1 MWFWQQF
8 DIWLKYVGFCHVRIL
23 DLGRTFPKSNLL
35 CWTILVKIGSRF
47 AVISLPFFPDGVNFV
62 KIPLRKATNLP
73 GISQM
78 FVSDQLLITCAHNL
92 KFLLVMIVR
101 SLMAIVKILLLM
113 ADFSLNC
120 WPLLL
125 CFVELEKLSHSKRRG
140 YWADAAKNPWT

>member
-23 DLGRTFPKSNLL
+23 DLGRTFPKSDLL
-35 CWTILVKIGSRF
+35 CWTILVKVGSRF

-101 SLMAIVKILLLM
+101 SIMAIVKILLLSYGW
-113 ADFSLNC
+113 FF
-120 WPLLL
+120 PELLAFIVVFCRTRKTL
-125 CFVELEKLSHSKRRG
+125 PQQKTWILGWCS
-140 YWADAAKNPWT
+140 

>member
-23 DLGRTFPKSNLL
+23 DLGRTFPKSDLL

-92 KFLLVMIVR
+92 KFLLVVIVR
-101 SLMAIVKILLLM
+101 SIIAIVKILLLSYGW
-113 ADFSLNC
+113 FF
-120 WPLLL
+120 PELLAFIVVFCRTRKTL
-125 CFVELEKLSHSKRRG
+125 PQQKTWILGWCS
-140 YWADAAKNPWT
+140 

>member
-23 DLGRTFPKSNLL
+23 DLGRTFPKSDLL

-101 SLMAIVKILLLM
+101 SIMAIVKILLLSYGWF
-113 ADFSLNC
+113 FSEFLAFIVVSC
-120 WPLLL
+120 RTRKTLPQQKTWILGW
-125 CFVELEKLSHSKRRG
+125 CS
-140 YWADAAKNPWT
+140 

>member
-23 DLGRTFPKSNLL
+23 DLGRTFPKSDLL

-47 AVISLPFFPDGVNFV
+47 AVISLPFFPDGINFV

-101 SLMAIVKILLLM
+101 SIMAIVKILLLSYGWF
-113 ADFSLNC
+113 FSEFLAFIVVFC
-120 WPLLL
+120 RTRKTLPQQKTWILGW
-125 CFVELEKLSHSKRRG
+125 CS
-140 YWADAAKNPWT
+140 

>member
-23 DLGRTFPKSNLL
+23 DLGRTFPKSDLL

-62 KIPLRKATNLP
+62 KIPLRKATNLL

-101 SLMAIVKILLLM
+101 SIMAIVKILLLSYGWF
-113 ADFSLNC
+113 FSEFLAFIVVFC
-120 WPLLL
+120 RTRKTLPQQKTWILGW
-125 CFVELEKLSHSKRRG
+125 CS
-140 YWADAAKNPWT
+140 

>member
-23 DLGRTFPKSNLL
+23 DLGRTFPKSDLL
-35 CWTILVKIGSRF
+35 CWTILVKIGSKF

-92 KFLLVMIVR
+92 KFLLVVIVR
-101 SLMAIVKILLLM
+101 SIMAIVKILLLSY
-113 ADFSLNC
+113 DWFFSEFLAFIVVFC
-120 WPLLL
+120 RTRKTLPQQKTWILGW
-125 CFVELEKLSHSKRRG
+125 CS
-140 YWADAAKNPWT
+140 

>member
-23 DLGRTFPKSNLL
+23 DLSRTFPKSDLL

-101 SLMAIVKILLLM
+101 SLMAIVKILLLSYGW
-113 ADFSLNC
+113 FF
-120 WPLLL
+120 PELLAFIVMFCRTRKTL
-125 CFVELEKLSHSKRRG
+125 PQQKTWILGWCS
-140 YWADAAKNPWT
+140 

>member
-23 DLGRTFPKSNLL
+23 DLGRTFPKSDLL

-101 SLMAIVKILLLM
+101 SIMAIVKILLLSYGWF
-113 ADFSLNC
+113 FSEFLAFIVVFC
-120 WPLLL
+120 RTRKTLPQQKTWILGW
-125 CFVELEKLSHSKRRG
+125 CS
-140 YWADAAKNPWT
+140 

>member
-23 DLGRTFPKSNLL
+23 DLGRTFLKSDLL

-101 SLMAIVKILLLM
+101 SIMAIVKILLLPYGWF
-113 ADFSLNC
+113 FSEFLAFIVVSC
-120 WPLLL
+120 RTRKTLPQQKTWILGW
-125 CFVELEKLSHSKRRG
+125 CS
-140 YWADAAKNPWT
+140 

>member
-23 DLGRTFPKSNLL
+23 DLGRTFPKSDLL

-101 SLMAIVKILLLM
+101 SIMAIVKILLLSY
-113 ADFSLNC
+113 DWFFSEFLAFIVVSC
-120 WPLLL
+120 RTRKTLPQQKTWILGW
-125 CFVELEKLSHSKRRG
+125 CS
-140 YWADAAKNPWT
+140 

>member
-23 DLGRTFPKSNLL
+23 DLGRTFSTSDLF

-101 SLMAIVKILLLM
+101 SIMAIVKILLLPYGWF
-113 ADFSLNC
+113 FSE
-120 WPLLL
+120 LLAFIVVFCRTRKTL
-125 CFVELEKLSHSKRRG
+125 PQQKTWILGWCS
-140 YWADAAKNPWT
+140 

>member
-23 DLGRTFPKSNLL
+23 DLGRTFPKSDLL

-47 AVISLPFFPDGVNFV
+47 AVISLPFFPDGVNFF

-101 SLMAIVKILLLM
+101 SLMAIVKILLLSYGW
-113 ADFSLNC
+113 FF
-120 WPLLL
+120 PELLAFIVMFCRTRKTL
-125 CFVELEKLSHSKRRG
+125 PQQKTWILGWCS
-140 YWADAAKNPWT
+140 

>member
-23 DLGRTFPKSNLL
+23 DLGRTFPKSDLL

-101 SLMAIVKILLLM
+101 SIMAIVKILLLSYGW
-113 ADFSLNC
+113 FF
-120 WPLLL
+120 PELLAFIVVFCRTRKTL
-125 CFVELEKLSHSKRRG
+125 PQQKTWILGWCS
-140 YWADAAKNPWT
+140 

>member
-23 DLGRTFPKSNLL
+23 DLGRTFPKSDLL
-35 CWTILVKIGSRF
+35 CWTILVKVGSRF

-101 SLMAIVKILLLM
+101 SIMAIVKILLLSYGWF
-113 ADFSLNC
+113 FSEFLAFIVVFC
-120 WPLLL
+120 RTRKTLPQQKTWILGW
-125 CFVELEKLSHSKRRG
+125 CS
-140 YWADAAKNPWT
+140 

>member
-23 DLGRTFPKSNLL
+23 DLGRTFPKSDLL
-35 CWTILVKIGSRF
+35 CWTILVKVGSRF

-101 SLMAIVKILLLM
+101 SIMAIVKILLLSYGWF
-113 ADFSLNC
+113 FSEFLAFIVVSC
-120 WPLLL
+120 RTRKTLPQQKTWILGW
-125 CFVELEKLSHSKRRG
+125 CS
-140 YWADAAKNPWT
+140 

>member
-23 DLGRTFPKSNLL
+23 DLGRTFPKSDLL

-101 SLMAIVKILLLM
+101 SIMAIVKILLLSCGWF
-113 ADFSLNC
+113 FSEFLAFIVVFC
-120 WPLLL
+120 RTRKTLPQQKTWILGW
-125 CFVELEKLSHSKRRG
+125 CS
-140 YWADAAKNPWT
+140 

>member
-23 DLGRTFPKSNLL
+23 DLGRTFPKSDLL

-47 AVISLPFFPDGVNFV
+47 AVISLPFFPYGVNFV

-101 SLMAIVKILLLM
+101 SIMAIVKILLLSYGWF
-113 ADFSLNC
+113 FSEFLAFIVVFC
-120 WPLLL
+120 RTRKTLPQQKTWILGW
-125 CFVELEKLSHSKRRG
+125 CS
-140 YWADAAKNPWT
+140 

>member
-23 DLGRTFPKSNLL
+23 DLGRTFPKSDLL

-101 SLMAIVKILLLM
+101 SLMAIVKILLLSYGW
-113 ADFSLNC
+113 FF
-120 WPLLL
+120 PELLAFIVMFCRTRKTL
-125 CFVELEKLSHSKRRG
+125 PQQKTWILGWCS
-140 YWADAAKNPWT
+140 

>member
-1 MWFWQQF
+1 MWFWQRF

-23 DLGRTFPKSNLL
+23 DLGRTFPKSDLL

-101 SLMAIVKILLLM
+101 SIMAIVKILLLSYGWF
-113 ADFSLNC
+113 FSEFLAFIVVFC
-120 WPLLL
+120 RTRKTLPQQKTWILGW
-125 CFVELEKLSHSKRRG
+125 CS
-140 YWADAAKNPWT
+140 

>member
-23 DLGRTFPKSNLL
+23 DLGRTFPKSDLL
-35 CWTILVKIGSRF
+35 CWTILVKIGSKF

-101 SLMAIVKILLLM
+101 SIMAIVKILLLSY
-113 ADFSLNC
+113 DWFFSEFLAFIVVFC
-120 WPLLL
+120 RTRKTLPQQKTWILGW
-125 CFVELEKLSHSKRRG
+125 CS
-140 YWADAAKNPWT
+140 

>member
-23 DLGRTFPKSNLL
+23 DLGRTFPKSDLL

-78 FVSDQLLITCAHNL
+78 FVSDQLLITCAHSL

-101 SLMAIVKILLLM
+101 SIMAIVKILLLPYGWF
-113 ADFSLNC
+113 FSE
-120 WPLLL
+120 LLAFIVVSCRTRKTL
-125 CFVELEKLSHSKRRG
+125 PQQKTWILGWCS
-140 YWADAAKNPWT
+140 

>member
-23 DLGRTFPKSNLL
+23 DLGRTFPKSDLL

-92 KFLLVMIVR
+92 KFLLVVIVR
-101 SLMAIVKILLLM
+101 SIMAIVKILLLSYGW
-113 ADFSLNC
+113 FF
-120 WPLLL
+120 PELLAFIVVFCRTRKTL
-125 CFVELEKLSHSKRRG
+125 PQQKTWILGWCS
-140 YWADAAKNPWT
+140 

>member
-23 DLGRTFPKSNLL
+23 DLGRTFPKRDLL

-47 AVISLPFFPDGVNFV
+47 AVISLPFFPDGVNFF

-101 SLMAIVKILLLM
+101 SIMAIVKILLLSYGWF
-113 ADFSLNC
+113 FSEFLAFIVVFC
-120 WPLLL
+120 RTRKTLPQQKTWILGW
-125 CFVELEKLSHSKRRG
+125 CS
-140 YWADAAKNPWT
+140 

>member
-23 DLGRTFPKSNLL
+23 DLGRTFPKSDLL

-62 KIPLRKATNLP
+62 EIALRKATNLP

-101 SLMAIVKILLLM
+101 SIMAIVKILLLSYGW
-113 ADFSLNC
+113 FF
-120 WPLLL
+120 PELLAFIVVFCRTRKTL
-125 CFVELEKLSHSKRRG
+125 PQQKTWILGWCS
-140 YWADAAKNPWT
+140 

>member
-23 DLGRTFPKSNLL
+23 DLGRTFPKSDLL
-35 CWTILVKIGSRF
+35 CWIILVKIGSRF

-101 SLMAIVKILLLM
+101 SIMAIVKILLLSYGWF
-113 ADFSLNC
+113 FSEFLAFIVVFC
-120 WPLLL
+120 RTRKTLPQQKTWILGW
-125 CFVELEKLSHSKRRG
+125 CS
-140 YWADAAKNPWT
+140 

>member
-1 MWFWQQF
+1 MWFWQEF

-23 DLGRTFPKSNLL
+23 DLGRTFPKSDLL

-92 KFLLVMIVR
+92 KFLLVVIVR
-101 SLMAIVKILLLM
+101 SIMAIVKILLLSYGW
-113 ADFSLNC
+113 FF
-120 WPLLL
+120 PELLAFIVVFCRTRKTL
-125 CFVELEKLSHSKRRG
+125 PQQKTWILGWCS
-140 YWADAAKNPWT
+140 

>member
-1 MWFWQQF
+1 MRFWQQF

-23 DLGRTFPKSNLL
+23 DLGRTFPKSDLL

-101 SLMAIVKILLLM
+101 SIMAIVKILLLSYGWF
-113 ADFSLNC
+113 FSEFLAFIVVSC
-120 WPLLL
+120 RTRKTLPQQKTWILGW
-125 CFVELEKLSHSKRRG
+125 CS
-140 YWADAAKNPWT
+140 

>member
-23 DLGRTFPKSNLL
+23 DLGRTFPKSDLL

-101 SLMAIVKILLLM
+101 SIMAIVKILLLSYGW
-113 ADFSLNC
+113 FF
-120 WPLLL
+120 PELLAFIVMFCRTRKTL
-125 CFVELEKLSHSKRRG
+125 PQQKTWILGWCS
-140 YWADAAKNPWT
+140 

>member
-1 MWFWQQF
+1 M
-8 DIWLKYVGFCHVRIL
+8 
-23 DLGRTFPKSNLL
+23 
-35 CWTILVKIGSRF
+35 KIGSRF

-140 YWADAAKNPWT
+140 YWADAAKNP

>member
-23 DLGRTFPKSNLL
+23 DLGRTFPKSDLL
-35 CWTILVKIGSRF
+35 CWTILEKIGSKF

-92 KFLLVMIVR
+92 KFLLVVIVR
-101 SLMAIVKILLLM
+101 SIMAIVKILLLSY
-113 ADFSLNC
+113 DWFFSEFLAFIVVFC
-120 WPLLL
+120 RTRKTLPQQKTWILGW
-125 CFVELEKLSHSKRRG
+125 CS
-140 YWADAAKNPWT
+140 

>member
-23 DLGRTFPKSNLL
+23 DLGRTFPKSDLL

-78 FVSDQLLITCAHNL
+78 FVSDQLLITCAHSL

-101 SLMAIVKILLLM
+101 SIMAIVKILLLSYGW
-113 ADFSLNC
+113 FF
-120 WPLLL
+120 PELLAFIVVFCRTRKTL
-125 CFVELEKLSHSKRRG
+125 PQQKTWILGWCS
-140 YWADAAKNPWT
+140 

>member
-23 DLGRTFPKSNLL
+23 DLGRTFPKSDLL
-35 CWTILVKIGSRF
+35 CWTILVKVGSRF

-92 KFLLVMIVR
+92 KFLLVMTVR
-101 SLMAIVKILLLM
+101 SIMAIVKILLLSYGWF
-113 ADFSLNC
+113 FSEFLVFIVVFC
-120 WPLLL
+120 RTRKTLPQQKTWILGW
-125 CFVELEKLSHSKRRG
+125 CS
-140 YWADAAKNPWT
+140 

>member
-23 DLGRTFPKSNLL
+23 DLGRTFPKSDLL

-47 AVISLPFFPDGVNFV
+47 AVISLPFFPDGVNFF

-101 SLMAIVKILLLM
+101 SIMAIVKILLLSYGW
-113 ADFSLNC
+113 FF
-120 WPLLL
+120 PELLAFIVMFCRTRKTL
-125 CFVELEKLSHSKRRG
+125 PQQRTWILGWCS
-140 YWADAAKNPWT
+140 

>member
-23 DLGRTFPKSNLL
+23 DLGRTFPKSDLL
-35 CWTILVKIGSRF
+35 CWTILVKIGSSF

-101 SLMAIVKILLLM
+101 SIMAIVKILLLSYGWF
-113 ADFSLNC
+113 FSEFLAFIVVFC
-120 WPLLL
+120 RTRKTLPQQKTWILGW
-125 CFVELEKLSHSKRRG
+125 CS
-140 YWADAAKNPWT
+140 